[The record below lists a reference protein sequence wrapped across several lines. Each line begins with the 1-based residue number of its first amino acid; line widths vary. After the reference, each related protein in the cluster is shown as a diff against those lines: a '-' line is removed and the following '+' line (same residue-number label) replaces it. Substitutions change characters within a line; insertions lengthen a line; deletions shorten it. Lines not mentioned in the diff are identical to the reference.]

1 MSESELNMKYIQEKT
16 GLVENDELIPIILD
30 MLNEAYID
38 GLIQGKF
45 DINMDLFY
53 DLQNYKEKNKNAI
66 EKLEALIVFWKKFNP
81 IDNKMQVEQFKGLIE
96 TLKEE

>member
-81 IDNKMQVEQFKGLIE
+81 IDNKMQVEQFEGVIE